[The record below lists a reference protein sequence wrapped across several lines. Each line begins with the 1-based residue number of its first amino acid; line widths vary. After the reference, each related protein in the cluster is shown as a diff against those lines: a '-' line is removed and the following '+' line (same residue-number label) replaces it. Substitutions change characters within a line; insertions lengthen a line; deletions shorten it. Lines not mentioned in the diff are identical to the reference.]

1 MVSDSRYHPP
11 HRRGDTMTEEQNK
24 EPSIIENQDSVV
36 EDRTAAEDSTVA
48 IAEVPEIG
56 HTAESL
62 GIELPESREECEK
75 LLIRELGEA
84 RLEADELLGN
94 LQRVTAEFDNYR
106 KRTERDRAENVQRA
120 GQRVIESLLPV
131 LDSIDAAASI
141 EATTPPEEKM
151 LEGMKG
157 THAQLLE
164 ALSRDGFAE
173 IDAVG
178 APFDPALH
186 EAISVIPGEGDQ
198 IVDQEVRKGYVMGGR
213 VIRPSLVVVGHA

>member
-1 MVSDSRYHPP
+1 
-11 HRRGDTMTEEQNK
+11 MTEEQNK

-141 EATTPPEEKM
+141 EATTPPEAKM

-198 IVDQEVRKGYVMGGR
+198 IVHQEVRKGYVMGGR

>member
-1 MVSDSRYHPP
+1 
-11 HRRGDTMTEEQNK
+11 MTEEQNK
-24 EPSIIENQDSVV
+24 EPGIENQEPAV
-36 EDRTAAEDSTVA
+36 EDRVASEESTVA

-56 HTAESL
+56 HTAETL
-62 GIELPESREECEK
+62 GIELPESREECEM

-120 GQRVIESLLPV
+120 GLRVIESLLPV
-131 LDSIDAAASI
+131 LDSIDAAMSI
-141 EATTPPEEKM
+141 EATTPTEAKM
-151 LEGMKG
+151 VEGVKG

-178 APFDPALH
+178 TPFDPALH
-186 EAISVIPGEGDQ
+186 EAISVIPGEGEQ

>member
-1 MVSDSRYHPP
+1 
-11 HRRGDTMTEEQNK
+11 MTEEQNK

-36 EDRTAAEDSTVA
+36 EDGTAAEDSTVA

-141 EATTPPEEKM
+141 EATTPPEKKM

>member
-1 MVSDSRYHPP
+1 
-11 HRRGDTMTEEQNK
+11 MTEEQNE
-24 EPSIIENQDSVV
+24 EPGIESQEPAV
-36 EDRTAAEDSTVA
+36 EERVAAEESTVA

-56 HTAESL
+56 HTAETL

-106 KRTERDRAENVQRA
+106 KRTERDRAENVRRA

-131 LDSIDAAASI
+131 LDSIDAAMSI
-141 EATTPPEEKM
+141 EATTPAEAKM

-178 APFDPALH
+178 TPFDPALH
-186 EAISVIPGEGDQ
+186 EAISVTSGEGEQ
-198 IVDQEVRKGYVMGGR
+198 IVEQEVRKGYVLGGR

>member
-1 MVSDSRYHPP
+1 
-11 HRRGDTMTEEQNK
+11 MTEEQNE
-24 EPSIIENQDSVV
+24 EPGIESQEPAV
-36 EDRTAAEDSTVA
+36 EERVAAEESTVA

-56 HTAESL
+56 HTAETL

-106 KRTERDRAENVQRA
+106 KRTERDRAENVRRA

-131 LDSIDAAASI
+131 LDSIDAAMSI
-141 EATTPPEEKM
+141 EATTPTEAKM

-178 APFDPALH
+178 TPFDPALH
-186 EAISVIPGEGDQ
+186 EAISVTSGEGEQ
-198 IVDQEVRKGYVMGGR
+198 IVEQEVRKGYVLGGR

>member
-1 MVSDSRYHPP
+1 
-11 HRRGDTMTEEQNK
+11 MTEEQNQNPESK
-24 EPSIIENQDSVV
+24 VKSQDPRVESSGPGGQSQEPP
-36 EDRTAAEDSTVA
+36 ADSTVA
-48 IAEVPEIG
+48 IAEVPEIE
-56 HTAESL
+56 HTAEAL
-62 GIELPESREECEK
+62 GIELPDSREACEK

-106 KRTERDRAENVQRA
+106 KRTERDRVENVQRA

-131 LDSIDAAASI
+131 LDSIDAAVSIDASTDT
-141 EATTPPEEKM
+141 ETKM
-151 LEGMKG
+151 LEGMRS
-157 THAQLLE
+157 THSQLLE
-164 ALSRDGFAE
+164 ALKRDGFAS

-178 APFDPALH
+178 SPFDPALH

>member
-1 MVSDSRYHPP
+1 
-11 HRRGDTMTEEQNK
+11 MTEEQSQ
-24 EPSIIENQDSVV
+24 EPEIGVKDAPTE
-36 EDRTAAEDSTVA
+36 AAATIV
-48 IAEVPEIG
+48 EVPEIE
-56 HTAESL
+56 HTAEAL
-62 GIELPESREECEK
+62 GIELPESREECER
-75 LLIRELGEA
+75 LLIRELGDA

-106 KRTERDRAENVQRA
+106 KRTERDRVENVRRA

-131 LDSIDAAASI
+131 LDSIDAAIAI
-141 EATTPPEEKM
+141 EATTATEAKM

-157 THAQLLE
+157 THSQLLE
-164 ALSRDGFAE
+164 ALSRDGFAA

-178 APFDPALH
+178 TPFDPALH
-186 EAISVIPGEGDQ
+186 EAISVVEGEGEQ

>member
-1 MVSDSRYHPP
+1 
-11 HRRGDTMTEEQNK
+11 MTEDQNEQSMIDDRELTEK
-24 EPSIIENQDSVV
+24 DRVATEEP
-36 EDRTAAEDSTVA
+36 TVA
-48 IAEVPEIG
+48 IAEVPEIE
-56 HTAESL
+56 HTAETL

-106 KRTERDRAENVQRA
+106 KRTERDRAENVRRA

-131 LDSIDAAASI
+131 LDSVDAAIAI
-141 EATTPPEEKM
+141 EATTPTEASM

-178 APFDPALH
+178 TRFDPALH
-186 EAISVIPGEGDQ
+186 EAISVIPGEGEQ

>member
-1 MVSDSRYHPP
+1 
-11 HRRGDTMTEEQNK
+11 MTEEQNK
-24 EPSIIENQDSVV
+24 ESGIENQEPVL
-36 EDRTAAEDSTVA
+36 EDPVAADESTVA

-56 HTAESL
+56 HTAETL

-106 KRTERDRAENVQRA
+106 KRTERDRAENVRRA

-131 LDSIDAAASI
+131 LDSIDAAKAI
-141 EATTPPEEKM
+141 EATTPGEAKM
-151 LEGMKG
+151 LEGMTG

-178 APFDPALH
+178 TPFDPALH
-186 EAISVIPGEGDQ
+186 EAISVIPGEGEQ
-198 IVDQEVRKGYVMGGR
+198 VVDQEVRKGYVMGGR

>member
-1 MVSDSRYHPP
+1 
-11 HRRGDTMTEEQNK
+11 MTEEQNK

-62 GIELPESREECEK
+62 GIELPESREECEN

>member
-1 MVSDSRYHPP
+1 
-11 HRRGDTMTEEQNK
+11 MTEEQNK
-24 EPSIIENQDSVV
+24 ESRIENQEPVL
-36 EDRTAAEDSTVA
+36 EDPVTADESTVA

-56 HTAESL
+56 HTAETL

-106 KRTERDRAENVQRA
+106 KRTERDRVENVRRA

-131 LDSIDAAASI
+131 LDSIDAAMAI
-141 EATTPPEEKM
+141 DAATPTEAKM
-151 LEGMKG
+151 LEGMTG

-186 EAISVIPGEGDQ
+186 EAISVIPGEGEQ
-198 IVDQEVRKGYVMGGR
+198 VVDQEVRKGYVMGGR

>member
-1 MVSDSRYHPP
+1 
-11 HRRGDTMTEEQNK
+11 MTEEQNK
-24 EPSIIENQDSVV
+24 ESGIENQEPVL
-36 EDRTAAEDSTVA
+36 EDPVAADQSTVA
-48 IAEVPEIG
+48 ITEVPEIG
-56 HTAESL
+56 HTAETL

-106 KRTERDRAENVQRA
+106 KRTERDRVENVRRA

-131 LDSIDAAASI
+131 LDSIDAAMAI
-141 EATTPPEEKM
+141 DAATPTEAKM
-151 LEGMKG
+151 LEGMTG

-186 EAISVIPGEGDQ
+186 EAISVIPGEGEQ
-198 IVDQEVRKGYVMGGR
+198 VVDQEVRKGYVMGGR